1 MQAGTQTV
9 VSSLQPREQIL
20 RQASKVLLGT
30 AALTA
35 SSWLSIPTQP
45 VPITMQTNAVKVVGA
60 LLGPRLGTLT
70 VIVWLAEAVIG
81 LPVLAQGSAGI
92 LPFLGPTA
100 GYLASFPVV
109 AALVGWLAQ
118 RGYTRKG
125 WLTAFSVMLSG
136 NAINLTMGAIWL
148 AAILGWH
155 RAFSLGV
162 TPFLTGALVKALLAT
177 ATVTLIQRNRHT
189 NAPPTDAQ

>member
-1 MQAGTQTV
+1 MQARTQAVASTFP
-9 VSSLQPREQIL
+9 PRAELL

-35 SSWLSIPTQP
+35 SSWLSIPTLP
-45 VPITMQTNAVKVVGA
+45 VPITMQTYAVIVVGA
-60 LLGPRLGTLT
+60 LLGPRLGVLT
-70 VIVWLAEAVIG
+70 ILAWFAEAIIG
-81 LPVLAQGSAGI
+81 LPVLAHGAGGI

-109 AALVGWLAQ
+109 AALVGWLAE

-125 WLTAFSVMLSG
+125 WLTSFSVMLGG
-136 NAINLTMGAIWL
+136 NAINLAMGAIWL

-155 RAFSLGV
+155 RAFTFGV
-162 TPFLTGALVKALLAT
+162 APFLIGALVKAVLAT
-177 ATVTLIQRNRHT
+177 ATVALIQRNSFR
-189 NAPPTDAQ
+189 PTGER